1 MKTDNKLNTNKNLD
15 QTKMPI
21 KISSS
26 GHKSIAQLS
35 VLPNEGYL
43 IKCVTHPATTTK
55 EYSTMVNL
63 IKSSE
68 RKECL
73 ITVLGEAVAS
83 VEFVAKNIRARIQWR
98 YYL

>member
-1 MKTDNKLNTNKNLD
+1 MMTDNKLNTNKNLD
-15 QTKMPI
+15 QAKMPI

-55 EYSTMVNL
+55 EYSTMVDL

-73 ITVLGEAVAS
+73 ITVFRRRSSCLS
-83 VEFVAKNIRARIQWR
+83 RIRSEKHSCPDTHGG
-98 YYL
+98 